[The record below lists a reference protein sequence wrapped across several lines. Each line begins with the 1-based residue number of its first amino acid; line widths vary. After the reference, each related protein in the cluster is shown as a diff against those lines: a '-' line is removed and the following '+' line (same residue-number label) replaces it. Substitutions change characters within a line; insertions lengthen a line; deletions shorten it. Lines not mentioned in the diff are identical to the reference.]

1 MFESNPFAELSASV
15 QPWLMQAYVVA
26 MIACVAAGTVFDM
39 IHKRSAEYF
48 FANRR
53 AAEARS
59 KRAVGGGEKASLAMR
74 TLAVEVLA
82 AGEFCNARRRAAH
95 LLTMYG
101 FLAYAA
107 ATFVMVFCYADGDAE
122 TPQILTLLWHAGALA
137 VFLGCAWFWFFIRV
151 DVSAEGH
158 SPLRVVRADLFVMS
172 LMASALLA
180 LIWSCAQQAQSDWA
194 GAALALYLAATTVLF
209 GSVGWSKFPHMFY
222 KPAAAFQ
229 RRVEEA
235 GGELVHLPPPA
246 DRPETFGSA
255 RRQPQHY

>member
-1 MFESNPFAELSASV
+1 MFESNPFAELAASV
-15 QPWLMQAYVVA
+15 QPWLMQAYVVL
-26 MIACVAAGTVFDM
+26 MIASVAAGAIFDLV
-39 IHKRSAEYF
+39 HKRSAEYF
-48 FANRR
+48 FAHRR

-59 KRAVGGGEKASLAMR
+59 RRAVGGGEKAKLAMR

-107 ATFVMVFCYADGDAE
+107 ATFVLVFCYADAGSE
-122 TPQILTLLWHAGALA
+122 TPEIVPLLWHVGALA
-137 VFLGCAWFWFFIRV
+137 VLLGCAWFWFFIRV

-158 SPLRVVRADLFVMS
+158 SPLRVVRADLFVLS

-180 LIWSCAQQAQSDWA
+180 LLWSYALQTESDWA
-194 GAALALYLAATTVLF
+194 GVALGLYLIATTVLF

-235 GGELVHLPPPA
+235 GGELAHLPPPA

-255 RRQPQHY
+255 RRAPQHY